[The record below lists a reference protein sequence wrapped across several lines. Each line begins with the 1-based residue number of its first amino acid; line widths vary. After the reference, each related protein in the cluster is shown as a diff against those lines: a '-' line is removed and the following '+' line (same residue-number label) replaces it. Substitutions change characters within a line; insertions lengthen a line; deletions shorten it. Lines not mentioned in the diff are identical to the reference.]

1 MEEQDGVKI
10 LRKNPTKAWRAA
22 YAVREESGRT
32 RLEEER
38 INVFA
43 LCEDEEGNRFV
54 SGLRENG
61 ELCVL
66 RDDFVGYFSLK
77 TPLHKVREAFG
88 RFSRAKEEQ
97 ERSDPPR

>member
-1 MEEQDGVKI
+1 MEEHDGVKI
-10 LRKNPTKAWRAA
+10 LRKNPTKTWRAV
-22 YAVREESGRT
+22 YAVREEGGGT

-43 LCEDEEGNRFV
+43 LCEDGEGNRFV

-61 ELCVL
+61 ELCAM

-77 TPLHKVREAFG
+77 DPLHKVREAFG
-88 RFSRAKEEQ
+88 RFSRAREQ
-97 ERSDPPR
+97 EESYLAP